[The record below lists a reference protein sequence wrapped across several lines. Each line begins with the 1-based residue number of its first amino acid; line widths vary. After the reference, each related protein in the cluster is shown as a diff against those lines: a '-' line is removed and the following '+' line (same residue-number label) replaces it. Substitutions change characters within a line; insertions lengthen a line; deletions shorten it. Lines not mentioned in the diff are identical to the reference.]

1 LHFAAAVANPIATP
15 TVRAVTGY
23 STSGIEAP
31 RSWSKNFKI
40 AFKELPAA
48 IQAAIATRE
57 HAREVELRQMQNELA
72 DLKKRL
78 PSDADNKEPIEEE
91 TKTMAKKEGHTK
103 GVGPYAGGDKDSK
116 VRRDSSGLGYPVP
129 KDISKKVDEA
139 WTVHDEGFSSKLP
152 KAE

>member
-1 LHFAAAVANPIATP
+1 MAELSRALADIHAKEIDANENALAQGFPQPPGLSAEARELLVPFIRWAETQRVRALPARPTTCAAFAQWQLDLGVPKRKISAALAAIEELHFAAAVANPIATP

-57 HAREVELRQMQNELA
+57 HAREV
-72 DLKKRL
+72 
-78 PSDADNKEPIEEE
+78 
-91 TKTMAKKEGHTK
+91 
-103 GVGPYAGGDKDSK
+103 
-116 VRRDSSGLGYPVP
+116 
-129 KDISKKVDEA
+129 
-139 WTVHDEGFSSKLP
+139 
-152 KAE
+152 